1 MKLYYVE
8 SADVWVV
15 VGIINN
21 EMVKAVSKQ
30 FETAGLR
37 VVFCDSFEKV

>member
-15 VGIINN
+15 VGVISN
-21 EMVKAVSKQ
+21 EIVKAVSKK

-37 VVFCDSFEKV
+37 FVLCDSFEKV

>member
-1 MKLYYVE
+1 MKLYYIE

-15 VGIINN
+15 VGVISN
-21 EMVKAVSKQ
+21 EIVKAVSKK

-37 VVFCDSFEKV
+37 FVFCDSFEKV